1 MKILLDSCVWGG
13 ARVELLARGHDVT
26 WCGDWEADPGDEAVL
41 AAARAEERIL
51 VTLDKDF
58 GELAIVRGFAHCGIL
73 RLVGFGAREQA
84 AACARVLALRGREL
98 ATGAIATAS
107 PGQLRLRLTSSRN
120 DDNGDDA

>member
-1 MKILLDSCVWGG
+1 MKILLDSRVWGG
-13 ARVELLARGHDVT
+13 AKVELSERGHDVM

-41 AAARAEERIL
+41 EAARAQERIL

-58 GELAIVRGFAHCGIL
+58 GELAIVRGLAHCGIV

-84 AACARVLALRGREL
+84 AACARVLALRGSEL

-107 PGQLRLRLTSSRN
+107 PGQLRLRLPSSRN
-120 DDNGDDA
+120 DDDADDA